1 MVTRSIKPVLCV
13 YRVTSDTYRE
23 PKGEFIMLY
32 LSILSIT
39 CILRPPP
46 ATRRTYRGVWHNY
59 MTRWYVH
66 SHEYTVHYYVID
78 IH

>member
-46 ATRRTYRGVWHNY
+46 AYIVCGLNGLVISRENTKIGK
-59 MTRWYVH
+59 
-66 SHEYTVHYYVID
+66 HYAR
-78 IH
+78 